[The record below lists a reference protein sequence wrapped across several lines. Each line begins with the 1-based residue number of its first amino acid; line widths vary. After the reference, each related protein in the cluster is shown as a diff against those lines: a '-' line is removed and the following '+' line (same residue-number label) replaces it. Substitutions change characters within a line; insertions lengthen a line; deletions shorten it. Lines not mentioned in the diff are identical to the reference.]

1 MAENGGNG
9 GARGG
14 RHLFLTK
21 TERMVR
27 TASPVVRQI
36 LQNSGRTEKGRNSRA
51 SEYARR
57 DVEVENRTETAANDS
72 KVTSILLV
80 DDHPIVRKGLSSV
93 IDSQPGMHVLS
104 EASDGHEAVE
114 KFSTLR
120 PDIVLIDLRMPMM
133 DGIEAASAICAK
145 DPSATVVIISTY
157 QDEEDIYRVL
167 QAGARGYLLKSAPI
181 PELVECISA
190 VAKGRTWV
198 PPVVGSM
205 LARRVAAPELTKRE
219 QEVLQAMAAGK
230 SNKEIGVALDISE
243 GTVKVH
249 MTHILEKLR
258 VSGRTE
264 AIGVAIKRG
273 LVRMD
278 AAAA

>member
-1 MAENGGNG
+1 MAVNGNNNG
-9 GARGG
+9 TRGG

-21 TERMVR
+21 AERSVR

-36 LQNSGRTEKGRNSRA
+36 LQDSGLTGKGRNSRG
-51 SEYARR
+51 SEYECRE
-57 DVEVENRTETAANDS
+57 VEVENHTEMPANDS
-72 KVTSILLV
+72 KATSILLV

-93 IDSQPGMHVLS
+93 IDSQSGMCVLS
-104 EASDGHEAVE
+104 EAADGREALE

-145 DPSATVVIISTY
+145 DPTATVVIMSTY

-181 PELVECISA
+181 SELVECISA
-190 VAKGRTWV
+190 VAKGKTWV

-205 LARRVAAPELTKRE
+205 LARRVSAPTLTKRE
-219 QEVLQAMAAGK
+219 QEVLEAMAAGK

-249 MTHILEKLR
+249 MTHILEKLK

-264 AIGVAIKRG
+264 AIGAAIKRG
-273 LVRMD
+273 LVKMD

>member
-1 MAENGGNG
+1 M
-9 GARGG
+9 R
-14 RHLFLTK
+14 
-21 TERMVR
+21 
-27 TASPVVRQI
+27 
-36 LQNSGRTEKGRNSRA
+36 
-51 SEYARR
+51 
-57 DVEVENRTETAANDS
+57 
-72 KVTSILLV
+72 
-80 DDHPIVRKGLSSV
+80 
-93 IDSQPGMHVLS
+93 VLS
-104 EASDGHEAVE
+104 EASDGREALE
-114 KFSTLR
+114 KFSALR

-145 DPSATVVIISTY
+145 DPAATVVIISTY
-157 QDEEDIYRVL
+157 QDEEDVYRVL

-181 PELVECISA
+181 SELVECISA
-190 VAKGRTWV
+190 VEKGRTWV

-205 LARRVAAPELTKRE
+205 LARRVAAPGLTNRE
-219 QEVLQAMAAGK
+219 QQVLQAMAAGK

-249 MTHILEKLR
+249 MTHILEKLK

-264 AIGVAIKRG
+264 AIGAAIKRG